1 MTLTNSRGRLF
12 NVVSLTLSVFQNNV
26 MVFIAELFWW
36 FESVKP
42 GFVQPR
48 GLQEIRDGEVF
59 TLRVISID
67 LDLDYT
73 DLFVKQKFPC
83 AFIARLLLKPKGAQ
97 SQVSSSNVTKSA
109 FMSSSNSADVL
120 TEPTGPDLRYCSHEL
135 NVFFFSLLFM
145 SNVTFV
151 HITFLK
157 KCFS

>member
-59 TLRVISID
+59 TLCVISID
-67 LDLDYT
+67 LVLDYT

-83 AFIARLLLKPKGAQ
+83 AFYSEVAAE
-97 SQVSSSNVTKSA
+97 A
-109 FMSSSNSADVL
+109 
-120 TEPTGPDLRYCSHEL
+120 
-135 NVFFFSLLFM
+135 
-145 SNVTFV
+145 
-151 HITFLK
+151 
-157 KCFS
+157 